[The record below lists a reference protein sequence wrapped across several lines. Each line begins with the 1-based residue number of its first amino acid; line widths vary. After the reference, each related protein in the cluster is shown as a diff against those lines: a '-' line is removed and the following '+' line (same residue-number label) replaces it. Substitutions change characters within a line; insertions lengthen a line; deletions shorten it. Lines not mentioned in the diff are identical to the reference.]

1 MLFIQTTNIGH
12 LNSLLFVFAADET
25 VFNKFIWLHNE
36 TGMDTKDNQLKVEAA
51 TRGVL

>member
-1 MLFIQTTNIGH
+1 MFFIQATNVGH
-12 LNSLLFVFAADET
+12 LNSLLFVFAADQA

-36 TGMDTKDNQLKVEAA
+36 TGMDIKDSQLKVEAA